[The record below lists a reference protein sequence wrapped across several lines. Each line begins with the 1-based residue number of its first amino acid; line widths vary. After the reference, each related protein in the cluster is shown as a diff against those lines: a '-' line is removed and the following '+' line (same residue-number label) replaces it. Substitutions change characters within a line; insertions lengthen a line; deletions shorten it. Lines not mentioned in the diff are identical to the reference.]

1 MPALRFGRPEKE
13 LSKMPSWRAPSG
25 SILTPARESQL
36 PPMLTDMTLRSRL
49 LLSVM
54 LSAYLLL
61 CLSTVV
67 LGFIA
72 IGPWSK
78 RSHLMSGADTPKV
91 SRHLR
96 SSMD

>member
-1 MPALRFGRPEKE
+1 MPAHLIGNRREE
-13 LSKMPSWRAPSG
+13 LKGTRWEHLPSG
-25 SILTPARESQL
+25 SISTPARESQL
-36 PPMLTDMTLRSRL
+36 PHMLTDMTLRSRL
-49 LLSVM
+49 LLSAM